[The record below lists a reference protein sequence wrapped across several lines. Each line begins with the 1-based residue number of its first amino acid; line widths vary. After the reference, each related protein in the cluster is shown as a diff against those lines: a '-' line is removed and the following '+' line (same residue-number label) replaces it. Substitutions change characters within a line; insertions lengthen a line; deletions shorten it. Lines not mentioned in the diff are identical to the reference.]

1 MAVTMLPCPRRPVG
15 AVVNGCPPDEGVMV
29 KLGMAIAWEAPV
41 FLLRDD
47 VRRRTDSETYPLNL
61 MLFIGLPETGRD
73 ASWHASIG
81 KLADLEKAPGRWLTG
96 PVAGECSR
104 RGPGDGRGSGQA
116 AIPLGWAGTS
126 PSGAP
131 GRLPARALPGSPAAL
146 PATAPAPAGSHRGS
160 GSPRVRSPAR
170 DER

>member
-15 AVVNGCPPDEGVMV
+15 AVVNGCPPDKGVMV

-81 KLADLEKAPGRWLTG
+81 ELADLEKAPGRWLTG

-104 RGPGDGRGSGQA
+104 RGPGDGRGSGSRRIA
-116 AIPLGWAGTS
+116 SWLRFPACTLPGARRTLVFVGLLVFVLGDHPLR
-126 PSGAP
+126 PP
-131 GRLPARALPGSPAAL
+131 GLLALPRRLHAQC
-146 PATAPAPAGSHRGS
+146 AGR
-160 GSPRVRSPAR
+160 
-170 DER
+170 